1 MEADGAGVELA
12 RAISGGDHFPVS
24 LFAAAAGFC
33 IGVPLTYCFPL
44 SASSATTGRPSPA
57 LAASSLNKFRQLSYL
72 LPHLHLGSCGGGGS
86 WLGGAQAKPQGGGTQ
101 EGSCTVRLAPVYL
114 IGLAQEPPSP
124 PLPDR
129 QPLLPSLAICWFWL
143 SLRGPLC
150 FVPSLSSSF
159 GPFSST
165 LSP

>member
-12 RAISGGDHFPVS
+12 RAVSGGDHFPVS

-86 WLGGAQAKPQGGGTQ
+86 WLGGGSGQATGRGDSGRELHSETSP
-101 EGSCTVRLAPVYL
+101 RLLHWLGAR
-114 IGLAQEPPSP
+114 A
-124 PLPDR
+124 PLP
-129 QPLLPSLAICWFWL
+129 
-143 SLRGPLC
+143 
-150 FVPSLSSSF
+150 
-159 GPFSST
+159 SST
-165 LSP
+165 